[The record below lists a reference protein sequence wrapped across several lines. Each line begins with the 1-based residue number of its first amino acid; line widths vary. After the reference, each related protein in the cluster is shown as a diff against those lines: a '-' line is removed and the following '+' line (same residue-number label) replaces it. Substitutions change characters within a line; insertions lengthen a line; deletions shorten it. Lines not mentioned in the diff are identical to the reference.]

1 MKFEPKVNYV
11 DTWYIL
17 AHYDFNH
24 ERVEVSSF
32 LKQFPEL
39 HDFCV
44 THETKHAEIHK
55 RHKFSWEHYM
65 LDIKDRF
72 RLHNSKVLSTQLR
85 TFRKEMNPKHVYAL
99 VFMFG
104 YGFISIITCFFY
116 CIELRHIIYKKRV
129 LKLSSK
135 IKQIITR

>member
-1 MKFEPKVNYV
+1 MSDTRVNYV
-11 DTWYIL
+11 DTWSIL

-24 ERVEVSSF
+24 CRIEISSF

-44 THETKHAEIHK
+44 EHETKHAEIHK
-55 RHKFSWEHYM
+55 RHKFSWEHYV

-85 TFRKEMNPKHVYAL
+85 TFRKEMNPKHIHVF
-99 VFMFG
+99 VFMLF
-104 YGFISIITCFFY
+104 YSFITAITFPMFL
-116 CIELRHIIYKKRV
+116 IEIRHIIPKNRI
-129 LKLSSK
+129 LKAF
-135 IKQIITR
+135 QRGNQ